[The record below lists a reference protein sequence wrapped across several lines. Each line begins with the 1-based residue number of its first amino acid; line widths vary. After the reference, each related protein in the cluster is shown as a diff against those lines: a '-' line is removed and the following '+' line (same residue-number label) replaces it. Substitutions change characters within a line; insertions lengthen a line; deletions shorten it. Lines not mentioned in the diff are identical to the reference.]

1 MDFLREEKMFF
12 LFFLSLVVCEGDSK
26 LCFVSPGEC
35 VGVCLSVGKFFWL
48 TRGVLCVWSG
58 VRKGGGV
65 SERTCRW
72 TASR

>member
-35 VGVCLSVGKFFWL
+35 VGVCLSVGKFF
-48 TRGVLCVWSG
+48 
-58 VRKGGGV
+58 
-65 SERTCRW
+65 
-72 TASR
+72 